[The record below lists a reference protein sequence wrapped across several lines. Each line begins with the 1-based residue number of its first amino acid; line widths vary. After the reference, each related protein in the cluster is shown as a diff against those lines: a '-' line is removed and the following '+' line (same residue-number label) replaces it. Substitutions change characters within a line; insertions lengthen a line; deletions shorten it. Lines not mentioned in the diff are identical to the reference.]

1 MSFLR
6 SLPPYGSAR
15 DAVILGAISTGNLD
29 APDWCDVQCGP
40 VTLTVSADYLKI
52 QGERVPMAAPVAQAA
67 VDALDAVLPT
77 PKIVETIEAAA
88 TIVPMPTRP
97 PEGAKQLSAEWFA
110 WCEEETNKRMVGISG
125 LVAGHRKDVVICR
138 GMAQRPGRVWIFG
151 ARWPNGKRI
160 QPLSGVHEASFADD
174 SHGVRAIRDA
184 CLVNGEPARVSE
196 ILRDPARAT
205 WLSSEGAL
213 TFVRYPVKAVAPAP
227 VAPAPT
233 WTLPDGTTLR
243 RGHRGPLVAEL
254 QRRLSGQGFVVTHDG
269 LFGPGTEA
277 ALIEFQSERGLEADG
292 VVGPQTRK
300 ALGWGE
306 EEEEDT
312 DPGEPIPFVQAKNY
326 YPGRQKPIRVIV
338 IHTAEIA
345 EVNNAAEN
353 LAAWAAGPNAPMA
366 SWHFAIDADSVVQC
380 VREED
385 TAFAAPG
392 ANSDG
397 VQCELAGR
405 AGQGAA
411 GWADAYSQAV
421 LHRAARLVADL
432 CRRHGLPVVK
442 VDAAGLLRGERGI
455 VGHADVTLAYRQSTH
470 TDPGA
475 SFPWEAFIRLV
486 SSEFNG

>member
-6 SLPPYGSAR
+6 SLPPHGPAR
-15 DAVILGAISTGNLD
+15 DAAILGAIHTGNLD
-29 APDWCDVQCGP
+29 EPDWVDVQCGP
-40 VTLTVSADYLKI
+40 VTLTVSADYVKI

-77 PKIVETIEAAA
+77 PKMVEAIEAAA
-88 TIVPMPTRP
+88 TIVPMPVWS
-97 PEGAKQLSAEWFA
+97 GADKLSSERLA
-110 WCEEETNKRMVGISG
+110 WCEEQTGPLSG

-138 GMAQRPGRVWIFG
+138 GMAGRPGRVWIFG
-151 ARWPNGKRI
+151 ARWGNGKRI
-160 QPLSGVHEASFADD
+160 EPVAHGGHEAGYQDY

-184 CLVNGEPARVSE
+184 CLVNGEPASVSE
-196 ILRDPARAT
+196 ILRDPKRAA
-205 WLSSEGAL
+205 WLSAEGPL

-227 VAPAPT
+227 ATPAPR
-233 WTLPDGTTLR
+233 WTLPEGTTLR

-254 QRRLSGQGFVVTHDG
+254 QRRLSAAGHPVDVDG
-269 LFGPGTEA
+269 LLGKFTEGALKAFQSTRGLPATGVVDDATWASLRGPGAEPY
-277 ALIEFQSERGLEADG
+277 ADE
-292 VVGPQTRK
+292 P
-300 ALGWGE
+300 
-306 EEEEDT
+306 T
-312 DPGEPIPFVQAKNY
+312 DPDPEPEYPFVQAKNY

-421 LHRAARLVADL
+421 LRRAARLVAGL
-432 CRRHGLPVVK
+432 CRRHGLPVAI
-442 VDAAGLLRGERGI
+442 VDAAGLLRGEKGI
-455 VGHADVTLAYRQSTH
+455 CGHHAVTLAYRQSTH
-470 TDPGA
+470 TDPGG
-475 SFPWEAFIRLV
+475 SFPWEAFLDMVRAA
-486 SSEFNG
+486 